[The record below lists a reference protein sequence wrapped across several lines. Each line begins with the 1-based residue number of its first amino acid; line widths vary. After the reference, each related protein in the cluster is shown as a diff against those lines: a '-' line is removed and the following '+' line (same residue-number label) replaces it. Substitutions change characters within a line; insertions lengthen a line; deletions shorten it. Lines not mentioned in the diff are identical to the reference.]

1 MACYLLKISGSIK
14 DQDKGRVEKYLE
26 IADYDDEL
34 SIEIDDC
41 TDMEY
46 LYNELKK
53 NKIFIVD
60 ESKQD
65 NKTVIKCKK

>member
-1 MACYLLKISGSIK
+1 MSCYLLKVSGSIK
-14 DQDKGRVEKYLE
+14 DQYKSRVEKYLE

-41 TDMEY
+41 ADMEY

-53 NKIFIVD
+53 NKIFIIN
-60 ESKQD
+60 ESKKD